1 MKTYDITMQAII
13 TKTITVQANNDDD
26 AYELACE
33 GFSDICFDLD
43 EHYEQDCI
51 SLEEVTA

>member
-1 MKTYDITMQAII
+1 MQAII

-33 GFSDICFDLD
+33 GFSDVCFDLD

-51 SLEEVTA
+51 SLKEVTA